1 VQFIEELKQ
10 QIQAKPQKIRR
21 NGKRTKQYSQN
32 RRLGARTVGAKDC
45 LWIKTTDVYRIITAG
60 SQSETNV
67 RAECTGK
74 KGERKN

>member
-45 LWIKTTDVYRIITAG
+45 L
-60 SQSETNV
+60 
-67 RAECTGK
+67 
-74 KGERKN
+74 